1 MQRATCCVLLIGL
14 FLGANAVWYGAVGDS
29 THRCVLRGR
38 PARLGLL
45 PSRLPASPQ
54 ASPYVLS
61 RSRGPVSS
69 LAPLSLD
76 TVAVGLVSS
85 LVVYPVYLAILF
97 LFRMS
102 RSKVGAW
109 GP

>member
-1 MQRATCCVLLIGL
+1 
-14 FLGANAVWYGAVGDS
+14 
-29 THRCVLRGR
+29 
-38 PARLGLL
+38 
-45 PSRLPASPQ
+45 
-54 ASPYVLS
+54 
-61 RSRGPVSS
+61 VSS

-109 GP
+109 GS

>member
-1 MQRATCCVLLIGL
+1 MAGQCPFEA
-14 FLGANAVWYGAVGDS
+14 
-29 THRCVLRGR
+29 VLRT
-38 PARLGLL
+38 RL
-45 PSRLPASPQ
+45 
-54 ASPYVLS
+54 LS
-61 RSRGPVSS
+61 TLSHRQGPVSS

-76 TVAVGLVSS
+76 TVTVGLVSS

-109 GP
+109 GS